1 MKLIKKELYKVTF
14 VDAYGKHDSCRI
26 AASSIQ
32 DAMEA
37 ATAAFKHGIL
47 SVQEMGWVEV
57 VVPLK

>member
-1 MKLIKKELYKVTF
+1 
-14 VDAYGKHDSCRI
+14 
-26 AASSIQ
+26 
-32 DAMEA
+32 MEA